1 MIREIVAT
9 VLFWHG
15 GWFTRWLAQGK
26 WPGKRTRAY
35 LWIVRWTRTLNKG
48 GKVGL
53 IEKLSEKGLKLQKKI
68 DRLQMELAEVKRQ
81 LLPELVSEAAFQNR
95 KNLLLPFKHG
105 VVELRHRTS
114 YQITDPEALKE
125 ALGEEFYGMVDIDI
139 RYKPMDVLRKK
150 VQEEEIPGIMRKGEF
165 TVRFIPKE

>member
-15 GWFTRWLAQGK
+15 GWLTRWLAQGR
-26 WPGKRTRAY
+26 WPGRRARAF
-35 LWIVRWTRTLNKG
+35 LWIVRWTDLNKG